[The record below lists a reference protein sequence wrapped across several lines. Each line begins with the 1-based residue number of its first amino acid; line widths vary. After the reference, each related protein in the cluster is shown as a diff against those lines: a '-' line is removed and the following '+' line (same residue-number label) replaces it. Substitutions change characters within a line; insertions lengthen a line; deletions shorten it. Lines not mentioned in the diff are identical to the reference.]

1 MQTLIQQVMD
11 ETQECISHEFHGHI
25 DAVDLWAAI
34 LVAEF

>member
-11 ETQECISHEFHGHI
+11 KTQECISHELHGDI
-25 DAVDLWAAI
+25 DAADLWVAI